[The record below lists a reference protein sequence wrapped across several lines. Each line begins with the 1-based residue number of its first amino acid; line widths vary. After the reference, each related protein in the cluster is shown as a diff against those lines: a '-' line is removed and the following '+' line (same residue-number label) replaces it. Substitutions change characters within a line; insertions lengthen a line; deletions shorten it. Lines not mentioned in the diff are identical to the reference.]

1 MALPKKRTPKSRRNS
16 RRSVWFAKAFEKAQ
30 KVLAFSK
37 SWNQK
42 SFAKEASEPLINT
55 EKNFD

>member
-37 SWNQK
+37 SWKK
-42 SFAKEASEPLINT
+42 SFTKEASEPLINP
-55 EKNFD
+55 EKNFE